1 MDKTC
6 DNSDS
11 HCGGSQANKWHGV
24 SFLIKITGSQIVFQ
38 FFKYPFGEAIFSKNA
53 KLKKKKFLDLN
64 HSIIAVLEF
73 LELFHISELVQE
85 KFESYAIDSF

>member
-1 MDKTC
+1 M
-6 DNSDS
+6 
-11 HCGGSQANKWHGV
+11 
-24 SFLIKITGSQIVFQ
+24 KITGSQIVFQ
-38 FFKYPFGEAIFSKNA
+38 FFKYPFGEAIFSKNVRF
-53 KLKKKKFLDLN
+53 KKKIIFSDLN